1 MSFSSTLSKIVRV
14 YPTVISPI
22 GKERIE
28 FYLILLSADILAL
41 IVSFLIAV
49 SCRIYISKI
58 FHSLLPY
65 SWSLALYTIQN
76 FWWLFISVPIAF
88 CYQRVYDRRL
98 PFWDETRE
106 IIKALILAFFII
118 YALMAMKKVGTQI
131 SRLTIG
137 FTLLSSIVLIPSI
150 RYLVKTT
157 LFKIPIFR
165 RKALILGAS
174 QGAAELIRALKKEK
188 YLGYEIVGILDD
200 NPDNY
205 GKYIENKKIYGPIK
219 EVNKFVKFLKIES
232 IFIAVP
238 SFSSS
243 QLSDLFAAVQGLVKE
258 VCIIPEFRNFG
269 MLNAEASTLFSEK
282 LFLIKVQNNLK
293 SSINCF
299 IKRSFDII
307 VCIIIL
313 PILLPLFGI
322 VSILIMLDSPGSPIF
337 IHERIGKDGR
347 KIKVYKFRSMYKNS
361 QEILQKYLEKNPS
374 AKQEWE
380 TYFKLKNDPRITRIG
395 KFLRRTS
402 LDELPQIFNVLK
414 GEMSLV
420 GPRPVTEEEL
430 RKYYGEF
437 SSFYYMVRPGIT
449 GLWQVSG
456 RNELAYEDR
465 VKMDVWYVLNWS
477 LWLDIILLIRTISV
491 VLKKEGSY

>member
-1 MSFSSTLSKIVRV
+1 MMKKI
-14 YPTVISPI
+14 IL

-28 FYLILLSADILAL
+28 FYLILLCADIFSL
-41 IVSFLIAV
+41 ILSFLFAAL
-49 SCRIYISKI
+49 CRIYVSSI
-58 FHSLLPY
+58 FHSLPPY
-65 SWSLALYTIQN
+65 SWSLAFYTLKN
-76 FWWLFISVPIAF
+76 FWWLFISIPLAF

-98 PFWDETRE
+98 PFWDETKE
-106 IIKALILAFFII
+106 VIKALILAFFII
-118 YALMAMKKVGTQI
+118 YALIAMKKVGTQI

-137 FTLLSSIVLIPSI
+137 FTLLTSIILIPSI
-150 RYLVKTT
+150 RYLVKTS
-157 LFKIPIFR
+157 LFKMTLFR
-165 RKALILGAS
+165 RKALILGTGP
-174 QGAAELIRALKKEK
+174 GAADLIRAIKKET
-188 YLGYEIVGILDD
+188 YLGYEIVGLLDD
-200 NPDNY
+200 NPTTH
-205 GKYIENKKIYGPIK
+205 GQYIENKKIYGSIK
-219 EVNKFVKFLKIES
+219 EINKFVKFLEIDS

-243 QLSDLFAAVQGLVKE
+243 QLSNLFASVQGLVKE
-258 VCIIPEFRNFG
+258 VCIVPEFRNFG

-307 VCIIIL
+307 VSITIL
-313 PILLPLFGI
+313 PILLPLLGVI
-322 VSILIMLDSPGSPIF
+322 SLLILLDSPGFPIF
-337 IHERIGKDGR
+337 IHERIGKNGR
-347 KIKVYKFRSMYKNS
+347 KIRVYKFRTMHKNS
-361 QEILQKYLEKNPS
+361 QEILRRHLEKDPL

-414 GEMSLV
+414 GEMSFV

-430 RKYYGEF
+430 KKYYGEF
-437 SSFYYMVRPGIT
+437 SSFYYMVSPGIT

-456 RNELAYEDR
+456 RNEVAYEDR

-491 VLKKEGSY
+491 VLKREGSY